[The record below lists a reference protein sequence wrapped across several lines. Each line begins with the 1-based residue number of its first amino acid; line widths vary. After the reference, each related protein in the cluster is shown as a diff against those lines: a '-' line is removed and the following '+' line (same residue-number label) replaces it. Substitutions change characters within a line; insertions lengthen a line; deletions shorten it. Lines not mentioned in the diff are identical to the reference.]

1 MGGGPG
7 NEAGEAPQMDF
18 HRSAFSNEPH
28 ISTPHGLT
36 PQDAQPG
43 SSSCPAPLPPSKTNA
58 PRSHFPMASLHPF
71 PSQTALQAQ
80 LPQNPQPSLKGH
92 SLVLLQTHPGQD
104 PMQPLQPEPSTWR
117 VCRGGCF
124 SSSLTASLLQGT
136 AMYKCSQGCS
146 ALILFNANTK
156 HRIPSRGQNISELT
170 LWHLYACIIIFF
182 SFLLRM
188 EVSDSR
194 SLLHGLH
201 QPEAQ
206 SRAAAGP
213 HLRAARLAVSRA
225 ACRLQP
231 RAPSKLQRQHMEL
244 LLPTALLLVG
254 KLRHGQWERLSK
266 HCKAPL

>member
-1 MGGGPG
+1 
-7 NEAGEAPQMDF
+7 
-18 HRSAFSNEPH
+18 
-28 ISTPHGLT
+28 
-36 PQDAQPG
+36 
-43 SSSCPAPLPPSKTNA
+43 
-58 PRSHFPMASLHPF
+58 
-71 PSQTALQAQ
+71 
-80 LPQNPQPSLKGH
+80 
-92 SLVLLQTHPGQD
+92 
-104 PMQPLQPEPSTWR
+104 MQPLQPEPSTWR
-117 VCRGGCF
+117 ACRGGCF
-124 SSSLTASLLQGT
+124 SSSLTTSLLQGT

-231 RAPSKLQRQHMEL
+231 RARSKLQRQHMEL